1 MRDVESLD
9 ALDGAPREGG
19 HRLANDGLTSEQ
31 QVQELRRLLDLSE
44 QSSKDA
50 RQGVRLLYQILDALP
65 VGLTL
70 QSYDGRLL
78 FANDTAATQIA
89 SLTPSSLPIL
99 ESEVTAEL
107 LQRHQRT
114 ELLSSDG
121 LLTMEENFATAEG
134 QRTLLTCYRRLDLD
148 QHSLLMSASYDY
160 TDRKQIAERLAHRA
174 CFDELTGLPNRS
186 TIQEHI
192 EQLLAQG
199 PLSRFAIAFL
209 DIDNFK
215 HINDYYTHA
224 IGDALLIKV
233 AQRITA
239 EIRETDVLCRIS
251 GDEFLLVLAPLLHDD
266 DVTDLV
272 DRLVQRLKEPFFVEG
287 FEIFTSAS
295 IGVSIYPEHGESYE
309 VLRRSADAA
318 MYSAKR
324 EVKGGAALFD
334 SSLARAL
341 TSRMAEEQ
349 RLRVAVRDRRF
360 CCAYQPKVDL
370 HTEQVVGLE
379 ALMRW
384 RDEDGVVQAPGA
396 FIALAVELGLI
407 DDLTY
412 LVLAEIM
419 KSKDILDETFGA
431 DTSISINVAAKQACN
446 TDFMRAFCEELRA
459 TGCAERFVVEV
470 TEDAFISKSRFQSEV
485 LPILRELG
493 TRVSID
499 DFGIGYSSLS
509 ALADMTADEIKIDRS
524 FITDIHVRP
533 RSQSVLKAIEALSE
547 ALNMT
552 VIAEGVETVEELE
565 YLQTSTRIRYA
576 QGYYFAKPLLLEE
589 LVPMRRMSQGRLNT
603 ISRDRV
609 SMRGAQAKSRRAQ

>member
-1 MRDVESLD
+1 
-9 ALDGAPREGG
+9 
-19 HRLANDGLTSEQ
+19 
-31 QVQELRRLLDLSE
+31 LLE
-44 QSSKDA
+44 QSEGASRDA
-50 RQGVRLLYQILDALP
+50 RDCVRLLHKIIHALP
-65 VGLTL
+65 IGLTL
-70 QSYDGRLL
+70 EAPDGRLL
-78 FANDTAATQIA
+78 FVNDTAATQIA
-89 SLTPSSLPIL
+89 SAKPADNPA
-99 ESEVTAEL
+99 VPEL
-107 LQRHQRT
+107 GVAAIEQRHRRFDHLPP
-114 ELLSSDG
+114 EGS
-121 LLTMEENFATAEG
+121 LTIEESIATTAGE
-134 QRTLLTCYRRLDLD
+134 RTLLTLHR
-148 QHSLLMSASYDY
+148 QFHSADGPLLLSASFDY
-160 TDRKQIAERLAHRA
+160 TDRKQVEKQLSQRA

-199 PLSRFAIAFL
+199 SANRFAIAFL

-251 GDEFLLVLAPLLHDD
+251 GDEFLVVLSPLERDD
-266 DVTDLV
+266 DLADLIN
-272 DRLVQRLKEPFFVEG
+272 RLVQRLKEPFFIEG

-295 IGVSIYPEHGESYE
+295 IGVSIHPEHGESYE
-309 VLRRSADAA
+309 ILRRSADAA
-318 MYSAKR
+318 MYRAKG

-334 SSLARAL
+334 SSLAHAL

-370 HTEQVVGLE
+370 HTQDVVGLE

-384 RDEDGVVQAPGA
+384 RDEDGVVQAPGQ

-419 KSKDILDETFGA
+419 KSKEFLDETFG
-431 DTSISINVAAKQACN
+431 DDITISINVAAKQACN
-446 TDFMRAFCEELRA
+446 TDFMRTFCEELRA
-459 TGCAERFVVEV
+459 TGCAERFMVEV
-470 TEDAFISKSRFQSEV
+470 TEDAFVSKSRFQSEV

-509 ALADMTADEIKIDRS
+509 ALADITADEIKIDRS
-524 FITDIHVRP
+524 FITDIQVRP
-533 RSQSVLKAIEALSE
+533 RSQGVLKAIEALSE
-547 ALNMT
+547 ALGMS
-552 VIAEGVETVEELE
+552 VIAEGVETAEELE
-565 YLQTSTRIRYA
+565 YLLTSTRIRYA

-589 LVPMRRMSQGRLNT
+589 LVPMRRVSHGRLNAT
-603 ISRDRV
+603 ARERAVGRDTQTRP
-609 SMRGAQAKSRRAQ
+609 RRAL